1 MLRQTKNTEDVWRQ
15 GFKVFNKFMLFMWR
29 LGWGPWVNYFP
40 QVTGRV
46 MVITH
51 TGRKTGKQR
60 RTPVN
65 YAIVDGDLYCT
76 AGYGSGSDWYRNII
90 TNPQVE
96 IWLPDSWWAGVVE
109 EVANPQQRLVY
120 LRQILLNSGLVA
132 PIAGLNPQKM
142 TDSELEKA
150 TTFYRVLRIRRTAA
164 RTGPGGPGDLVL
176 IWSILVMI
184 LLPLAFRRRKWNK

>member
-1 MLRQTKNTEDVWRQ
+1 
-15 GFKVFNKFMLFMWR
+15 MWR

-40 QVTGRV
+40 KVTGRV

>member
-1 MLRQTKNTEDVWRQ
+1 MSKQKNNSEEKFRQ
-15 GFKVFNKFMLFMWR
+15 GFKVFNHFMLLMWR

-40 QVTGRV
+40 RVTGRI

-76 AGYGSGSDWYRNII
+76 AAGFGSGSDWYRNIMS
-90 TNPQVE
+90 NPQVE
-96 IWLPDSWWAGVVE
+96 IWLPDGWWAGVVD
-109 EVANPQQRLVY
+109 EVADQQQRVTY
-120 LRQILLNSGLVA
+120 IREILMNSGLAA
-132 PIAGLNPQKM
+132 PIAGVDPLKM
-142 TDSELEKA
+142 TDSELGKS
-150 TTFYRVLRIRRTAA
+150 TTDYRVLRIRRTCA

-176 IWSILVMI
+176 IWPILALI
-184 LLPLAFRRRKWNK
+184 LLPFAFRRRRR

>member
-109 EVANPQQRLVY
+109 EVANPQHRLVY